1 MTPDTLAK
9 AKGIPRLKWPR
20 SLDGKAQVVELEK
33 IFAQNCRPLW
43 KEGTFRVAHPKIAQ
57 AFKEVMPQLLG
68 RKQVDRGF
76 ENISGL
82 LACEKKGL
90 EALQK
95 KQNNS
100 PAYRVSRLLVI
111 GNSGSERFNRHC
123 EKLLIE
129 HSDRV
134 LGLCLDQESS
144 ELMEKLY
151 GEDSLAKVLLIS
163 HKDAVAQALLALV
176 SSPSPRGPVKP

>member
-1 MTPDTLAK
+1 MIPESK
-9 AKGIPRLKWPR
+9 AKGVPRLKWPR
-20 SLDGKAQVVELEK
+20 SLEGKAPIAELDK
-33 IFAQNCRPLW
+33 VFAENCRPLW
-43 KEGTFRVAHPKIAQ
+43 KEGSFRVAHPKIGPT
-57 AFKEVMPQLLG
+57 FKQLMPQLLG

-76 ENISGL
+76 EKIASL
-82 LACEKKGL
+82 LASEKKGL

-95 KQNNS
+95 KQNNG

-134 LGLCLDQESS
+134 LGLCLDQAST

-151 GEDSLAKVLLIS
+151 GEDALTKVLLIS

-176 SSPSPRGPVKP
+176 SSSSNIKALKRE